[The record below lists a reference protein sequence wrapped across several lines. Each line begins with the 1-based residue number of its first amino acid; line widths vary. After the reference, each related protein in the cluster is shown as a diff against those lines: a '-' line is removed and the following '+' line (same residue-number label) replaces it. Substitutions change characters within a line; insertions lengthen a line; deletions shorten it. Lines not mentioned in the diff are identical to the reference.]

1 MFGIPTATIVATLMI
16 LGVSV
21 VILLIIRELVCWY
34 FKINEHIQDQWQQ
47 LAVMKKI
54 LVILEQQEARATTV
68 NLGELVPQLPPKSQP
83 PARTKEWETYQVPG
97 RPWESFDVCPRCD
110 KNNAPGA
117 TVCAF
122 CGEAKPAA
130 PTVSE

>member
-16 LGVSV
+16 LGVAV

-54 LVILEQQEARATTV
+54 LTILEQQEARTTNV
-68 NLGELVPQLPPKSQP
+68 NLAELVPKLPPKFAEKKADTP
-83 PARTKEWETYQVPG
+83 T
-97 RPWESFDVCPRCD
+97 
-110 KNNAPGA
+110 
-117 TVCAF
+117 
-122 CGEAKPAA
+122 AA